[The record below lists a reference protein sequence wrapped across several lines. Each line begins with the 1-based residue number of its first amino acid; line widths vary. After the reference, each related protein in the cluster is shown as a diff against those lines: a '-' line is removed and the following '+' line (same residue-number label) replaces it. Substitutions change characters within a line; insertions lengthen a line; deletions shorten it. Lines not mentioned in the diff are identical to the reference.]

1 MTSIYLINVGANMM
15 HKDKA
20 RSPVFEDGRWHYVSF
35 PASAD
40 EPSQEY
46 PGHVSCYLQSED
58 VKSTHADPSWAD
70 CTYGDNCSNPRA
82 GALKKVQRG
91 DILLFWGLL
100 WRHRGQDDW
109 HGFTGERG
117 WYLFGSFRVQEI
129 VRPEQSV
136 QSVRMENQDRARR
149 NAHFMEAGEKLLPGH
164 HVFLGDQDHS
174 RQLERAVDLEVTSLS
189 GLIYQAFTSSQG
201 ALLTRDGRP
210 SWNCS
215 LRSCRKMWDLD
226 DPVSRSRA
234 QIVADAIKKQAD
246 FDLLKGL

>member
-1 MTSIYLINVGANMM
+1 MRSIYLVNVGANTM
-15 HKDKA
+15 HCGEA
-20 RSPVFEDGRWHYVSF
+20 RSPIFDDGSWHYVSF
-35 PASAD
+35 PTSPGKAS
-40 EPSQEY
+40 QK
-46 PGHVSCYLQSED
+46 YLDDARSYLLND
-58 VKSTHADPSWAD
+58 SINYTHADPSWD
-70 CTYGDNCSNPRA
+70 DYTYGDNCANPRA

-100 WRHRGQDDW
+100 WRHRGRDDW

-129 VRPEQSV
+129 VQPEQSV
-136 QSVRMENQDRARR
+136 QSVSMENQDRARR
-149 NAHFMEAGEKLLPGH
+149 NAHFMEAGDKLLPGH

-174 RQLERAVDLEVTSLS
+174 RQFERAVDLEVTSSS
-189 GLIYQAFTSSQG
+189 GLIYQTFTSSQG
-201 ALLTRDGRP
+201 ALLTRDGSP
-210 SWNCS
+210 SWKSS